1 MNFHA
6 VFNAAGK
13 DVDVILQE
21 VRIRCAPR
29 NRGISGLVFVSDR
42 LPDFDQ
48 FAYTDS
54 WTESNYQQFADRKRL
69 QRSPFLSHEPVAFF
83 NSQNNAARVKLDTP
97 RRGRFI
103 TIKVSCYPPPL
114 CSPPF
119 VAVLLCAHISHL
131 VLAVVIDP
139 TRSAEH

>member
-21 VRIRCAPR
+21 VRIRCSAR

-54 WTESNYQQFADRKRL
+54 WVESNYQQFVDRKRL

-83 NSQNNAARVKLDTP
+83 TSQNNAARVKLDTP

-103 TIKVSCYPPPL
+103 TIKVCV
-114 CSPPF
+114 C
-119 VAVLLCAHISHL
+119 VQLLALRCI
-131 VLAVVIDP
+131 
-139 TRSAEH
+139 RC